1 MQINY
6 LLTILFLPIIQY
18 IITHVTILLKKTNS
32 EKHQG
37 YSLTLQETG
46 LTTP

>member
-6 LLTILFLPIIQY
+6 LLAILFLPIIQY
-18 IITHVTILLKKTNS
+18 IITQVIIIIKKNNS

-46 LTTP
+46 LTTA